1 MLEVPEGE
9 SRVSLF
15 TAVPACL
22 LSLHFRGCAV
32 SRTLPRPSA
41 PASDSGSSD
50 FSRMPSRRC
59 VVAGKVEDIHTGQLA
74 DRAFS
79 RGAGY
84 RLLLGAFGAA
94 LILGI
99 AIAACLGVVPIPL
112 RDMAGSFFGG
122 ASLSTDQHL
131 ILFSIRLPRI
141 LAAVM
146 AGGTLSVAGL
156 LFQGLFRNPLADPY
170 VIGSSGGA
178 VLGASFGIFL
188 FPQISMAGFGATT
201 LLGVFGA
208 MCSISLVYALA
219 SVNGRTPVVALLLAG
234 FAVST
239 MLSYCSYFLEILDHD
254 FGTGLR
260 VLTSWLRGTIAQPS
274 WPQLVVMAVMVAVG
288 MAASMPLMRR
298 LNTLAL
304 GEQYAEHLGLHLQQT
319 RIAVIVVGSLLT
331 AVAVALGGL
340 ISFVGLIVPHM
351 VRMILGPDHVRLLPA
366 TALAGGLFL
375 LVADTV
381 ARTII
386 APSEL
391 PVGVLTAFIG
401 GPFFL
406 YLLRQ
411 AKKEVFA

>member
-1 MLEVPEGE
+1 MAGSVEHIR
-9 SRVSLF
+9 SQ
-15 TAVPACL
+15 VPADRGPSSPAGFRVL
-22 LSLHFRGCAV
+22 LAV
-32 SRTLPRPSA
+32 LA
-41 PASDSGSSD
+41 A
-50 FSRMPSRRC
+50 
-59 VVAGKVEDIHTGQLA
+59 VLLAG
-74 DRAFS
+74 
-79 RGAGY
+79 
-84 RLLLGAFGAA
+84 
-94 LILGI
+94 IL
-99 AIAACLGVVPIPL
+99 IAACVGIVPIPL
-112 RDMAGSFFGG
+112 EAIAGALFAGH
-122 ASLSTDQHL
+122 ALSGDQEL
-131 ILFSIRLPRI
+131 ILFTIRVPRI

-146 AGGTLSVAGL
+146 AGSTLSVAGL

-188 FPQISMAGFGATT
+188 FPQLSMAGFGATAF
-201 LLGVFGA
+201 LGVAGA
-208 MCSISLVYALA
+208 VCSISLVYALA

-239 MLSYCSYFLEILDHD
+239 MLSYCSYFLEIMDHD

-260 VLTSWLRGTIAQPS
+260 VLTSWLRGTIAEPT
-274 WPQLVVMAVMVAVG
+274 WPQLAVMAAMLLAG
-288 MAASMPLMRR
+288 LAASFPLTRK

-304 GEQYAEHLGLHLQQT
+304 GEEYAAHLGLHVQQT
-319 RIAVIVVGSLLT
+319 RIAVIIVGSLLT

-351 VRMILGPDHVRLLPA
+351 MRMILGPDHVRLLPA
-366 TALAGGLFL
+366 TALAGGIFL
-375 LVADTV
+375 LIADTV
-381 ARTII
+381 ARSII

-411 AKKEVFA
+411 AKREVFA

>member
-1 MLEVPEGE
+1 MAGSVEQIRTEE
-9 SRVSLF
+9 
-15 TAVPACL
+15 PA
-22 LSLHFRGCAV
+22 HG
-32 SRTLPRPSA
+32 
-41 PASDSGSSD
+41 
-50 FSRMPSRRC
+50 
-59 VVAGKVEDIHTGQLA
+59 
-74 DRAFS
+74 AFS
-79 RGAGY
+79 HPAGY
-84 RLLLGAFGAA
+84 RLLLGVFVAIM
-94 LILGI
+94 LLGI
-99 AIAACLGVVPIPL
+99 LIAACVGIVPIPL
-112 RDMAGSFFGG
+112 RSMAGIFFPGS
-122 ASLSTDQHL
+122 SLTEDQHL
-131 ILFSIRLPRI
+131 ILFTIRLPRI

-188 FPQISMAGFGATT
+188 FPQLSMAGFGATAF
-201 LLGVFGA
+201 LGVAGA
-208 MCSISLVYALA
+208 ICSISLVYALA

-254 FGTGLR
+254 FGAGLR
-260 VLTSWLRGTIAQPS
+260 VLTSWLRGTIAQPT
-274 WPQLVVMAVMVAVG
+274 WPQLAVMAAMLLVG
-288 MAASMPLMRR
+288 LAACFPLMRK

-304 GEQYAEHLGLHLQQT
+304 GEEYAAHLGLHVQQT

-351 VRMILGPDHVRLLPA
+351 MRMILGPDHVRLLPA
-366 TALAGGLFL
+366 TALAGGIFL

-381 ARTII
+381 ARTVI

-406 YLLRQ
+406 YLLRK

>member
-1 MLEVPEGE
+1 
-9 SRVSLF
+9 
-15 TAVPACL
+15 
-22 LSLHFRGCAV
+22 
-32 SRTLPRPSA
+32 
-41 PASDSGSSD
+41 
-50 FSRMPSRRC
+50 
-59 VVAGKVEDIHTGQLA
+59 
-74 DRAFS
+74 
-79 RGAGY
+79 
-84 RLLLGAFGAA
+84 
-94 LILGI
+94 
-99 AIAACLGVVPIPL
+99 
-112 RDMAGSFFGG
+112 MAGIFIPGH
-122 ASLSTDQHL
+122 SLTGDQHL
-131 ILFSIRLPRI
+131 ILFAIRLPRI

-178 VLGASFGIFL
+178 VLGASFGVFL
-188 FPQISMAGFGATT
+188 FPQLSMAGFGATAF
-201 LLGVFGA
+201 LGVVGA
-208 MCSISLVYALA
+208 ICSISLVYALA

-254 FGTGLR
+254 FGAGLR
-260 VLTSWLRGTIAQPS
+260 VLTSWLRGTIAQPT
-274 WPQLVVMAVMVAVG
+274 WPQLAVMAAMLLVG
-288 MAASMPLMRR
+288 LGASFPLTRK

-304 GEQYAEHLGLHLQQT
+304 GEEYAAHLGLHVQQT
-319 RIAVIVVGSLLT
+319 RVAVIVVGSLLT

-351 VRMILGPDHVRLLPA
+351 MRMILGPDHVRLLPA
-366 TALAGGLFL
+366 TALAGGIFL

-381 ARTII
+381 ARTVI

-406 YLLRQ
+406 YLLRK
-411 AKKEVFA
+411 AKREVFA

>member
-1 MLEVPEGE
+1 M
-9 SRVSLF
+9 
-15 TAVPACL
+15 
-22 LSLHFRGCAV
+22 
-32 SRTLPRPSA
+32 
-41 PASDSGSSD
+41 
-50 FSRMPSRRC
+50 
-59 VVAGKVEDIHTGQLA
+59 AGKIEPMRPAALA
-74 DRAFS
+74 RALFARRS
-79 RGAGY
+79 GY
-84 RLLLGAFGAA
+84 EMLLAAFALALLLGVAV
-94 LILGI
+94 
-99 AIAACLGVVPIPL
+99 AACLGAVPIPL
-112 RDMAGSFFGG
+112 RNVAATLLGG
-122 ASLSTDQHL
+122 HALTSDQNL
-131 ILFSIRLPRI
+131 ILLNIRLPRI
-141 LAAVM
+141 LAAIM
-146 AGGTLSVAGL
+146 AGSALSVSGL

-178 VLGASFGIFL
+178 VLGAAVGIFL
-188 FPQISMAGFGATT
+188 FPQLSIAGFSATAF
-201 LLGVFGA
+201 LGVLGA
-208 MCSISLVYALA
+208 ICSISLVYALA

-239 MLSYCSYFLEILDHD
+239 MLSYCSYFLEIMDHD

-260 VLTSWLRGTIAQPS
+260 VLTSWLRGTMAQPT
-274 WPQLVVMAVMVAVG
+274 WPQIAVMACMVLVG
-288 MAASMPLMRR
+288 MGASLPLTRK

-304 GEQYAEHLGLHLQQT
+304 GEEYAAHLGLHLQQT

-351 VRMILGPDHVRLLPA
+351 MRMILGPDHVRLLPA
-366 TALAGGLFL
+366 TALAGGIFL
-375 LVADTV
+375 LVADTA
-381 ARTII
+381 ARTMI